1 MHSPLVLSIL
11 GTHNENLFHH
21 HQYHVQLFLNVC
33 IISKQYI
40 IAGFTTLQTFFS
52 LAAIRLS
59 QITPDSCL
67 HPLCPAFTLFFTS
80 LVHCLLPSM
89 ADPRYFNS
97 STFTTSDRLRKK
109 IKSTHLESQN
119 SKLRGAFV
127 IVNTEDLPTKCKLW
141 LGFGKKKV
149 KLGFKKTFLNA
160 CPVLEKELLIVTET
174 TRIIW

>member
-59 QITPDSCL
+59 QITPDSRL

-97 STFTTSDRLRKK
+97 STHP
-109 IKSTHLESQN
+109 STHLESQN

-127 IVNTEDLPTKCKLW
+127 IVNTEDLPTKYKLW